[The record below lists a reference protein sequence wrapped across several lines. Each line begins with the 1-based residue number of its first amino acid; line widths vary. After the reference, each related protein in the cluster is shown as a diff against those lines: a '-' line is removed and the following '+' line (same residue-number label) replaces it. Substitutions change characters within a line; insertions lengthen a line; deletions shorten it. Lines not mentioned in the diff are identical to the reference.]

1 MALAIAQRYSTAL
14 AEAITGPS
22 ASGDP
27 KQALD
32 QLRSLQA
39 TLDESSDL
47 RSVFASP
54 AIAISSKH
62 GLATK
67 IGERLGFT
75 PAILNFVY
83 VLLDHN
89 RIPILGEI
97 IETFSAWLDDREGL
111 ARIEVTSAAELDDS
125 KRSEIINRFSTLLGK
140 RIEAQYSTDDQLL
153 GGVVV
158 RVGGT
163 LYDGSMVSQL
173 RDLSRSMAG
182 RV

>member
-14 AEAITGPS
+14 AEALTGS
-22 ASGDP
+22 AALGDP
-27 KQALD
+27 QQALD

-39 TLDESSDL
+39 TLDESADL
-47 RSVFASP
+47 RAVFASP
-54 AIAISSKH
+54 AIAISNKH
-62 GLATK
+62 DLAAK
-67 IGERLGFT
+67 IGERLGFST
-75 PAILNFVY
+75 AILNFVY

-89 RIPILGEI
+89 RLPVLSDVV
-97 IETFSAWLDDREGL
+97 ETFAAWLDDRNGL
-111 ARIEVTSAAELDDS
+111 ARIEVTSAAALDDA
-125 KRSEIINRFSTLLGK
+125 KRSEIVDRFSTLLGK

-163 LYDGSMVSQL
+163 LYDGSMASQL
-173 RDLSRSMAG
+173 RGLSRSMAG

>member
-1 MALAIAQRYSTAL
+1 MALAIAQRYSKAL
-14 AEAITGPS
+14 AEALTGPS
-22 ASGDP
+22 AAGDP

-39 TLDESSDL
+39 TLRESADL
-47 RSVFASP
+47 QAVFASP
-54 AIAISSKH
+54 AISITNKH
-62 GLATK
+62 DLATK
-67 IGERLGFT
+67 IGERLGFS
-75 PAILNFVY
+75 AALRNFVY

-89 RIPILGEI
+89 RIPILDDV
-97 IETFSAWLDDREGL
+97 IETFSVWLDDREGL
-111 ARIEVTSAAELDDS
+111 ARIQVTSAAALDDT
-125 KRSEIINRFSTLLGK
+125 KRSEIVNRFSRLLG
-140 RIEAQYSTDDQLL
+140 RRVEARYSIDDQLL